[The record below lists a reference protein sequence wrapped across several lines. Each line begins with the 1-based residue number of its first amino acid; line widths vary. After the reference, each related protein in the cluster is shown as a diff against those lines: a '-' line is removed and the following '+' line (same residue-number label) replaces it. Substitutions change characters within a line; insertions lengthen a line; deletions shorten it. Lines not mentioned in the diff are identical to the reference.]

1 MIRWTAEPGS
11 DLPVTIPTI
20 FDACRPRPDV
30 LDGAVADADFAADL
44 AQVLT
49 GQASD
54 AYRDPVRF
62 FANTWPTRGLKQL
75 LANVCR
81 RLAARGESPRCIR
94 AAMHPA

>member
-1 MIRWTAEPGS
+1 M
-11 DLPVTIPTI
+11 IPTI
-20 FDACRPRPDV
+20 FDTCRPRPDV

-49 GQASD
+49 GRASA

-62 FANTWPTRGLKQL
+62 FANTWPTRGLKRL

-81 RLAARGESPRCIR
+81 RLSGAGGGWGRSSGSTPPTAAGRRT
-94 AAMHPA
+94 A